1 MCIIYIYIYISEL
14 LELLPRYSGEGSLW
28 LDAEREDSPSGSSG
42 VVRVG
47 SVEHTTDR
55 TELL

>member
-1 MCIIYIYIYISEL
+1 MCIIYIYISEL